1 MLINLLLSIFFASLS
16 FASFGFFIMSFI
28 FVGLKDTRVLF
39 AVLCLVFLLFTALVY
54 TL

>member
-1 MLINLLLSIFFASLS
+1 MLISLLLSIVFASLS

-39 AVLCLVFLLFTALVY
+39 AVLCSVFLLAAAMVY